1 MLQLLYRIHWVELML
16 QQTIYIG
23 KRTWDW
29 SYTTRQSGIST
40 IRHNYTGFEAANISL
55 GLNKKKNAR
64 MRMTSRHFGQTL
76 FQDEFTEIRGKK
88 RIRCKIEVILSIWY
102 VDNLIWLNIKV
113 DKNYSKCV
121 RTKDLYTMRKS
132 EGMMR
137 KDRWLNVGM
146 LGDGPNGSKEP
157 RGNGKWG

>member
-1 MLQLLYRIHWVELML
+1 
-16 QQTIYIG
+16 
-23 KRTWDW
+23 
-29 SYTTRQSGIST
+29 
-40 IRHNYTGFEAANISL
+40 
-55 GLNKKKNAR
+55 

-121 RTKDLYTMRKS
+121 RTKD
-132 EGMMR
+132 
-137 KDRWLNVGM
+137 KDVGAGGTTYPVEKRSCVEIAKRFN
-146 LGDGPNGSKEP
+146 LSSLTYKFQHN
-157 RGNGKWG
+157 